1 MEPINY
7 LAQVADPFAQATQ
20 GLQLGAGMAELQ
32 QKQALMAQQQQRQQ
46 LAVQEQARFFSN
58 PKPTMRDAARY
69 ASLLTPEQANAF
81 RPFMEGISKEQQQG
95 ILKSTGQTLS
105 ALQLNPEIGINK
117 LKQDALAARNSGD
130 MEDAALFERLAEAAA
145 DPKQGKAVVFQ
156 SLVARTAGIPGAK
169 EMYETFAKGMETADA
184 AAQAP
189 AKLRQE
195 LAAAEKAESDAKTA
209 LATADNAA
217 AIAKAD
223 ADLKKA
229 QAKKAEIESLYTE
242 RQQIADLRAKNLTA
256 GLTQA
261 QTQQAL
267 ATASEK
273 LASIQNQL
281 SALPEAAQKL
291 VNESAQSAAVSKQ
304 ASSQYTDLA
313 KQLDSL
319 GNSWGA
325 LNNLG
330 EWSKSQFGNQDFRTA
345 IQNEYTRLANS
356 AGIKAYKA
364 AGATGG
370 FSDADLNTALQG
382 IPKANANPQ
391 IMAQFLRGMAKEQAI
406 AAALDNAKT
415 DWLTQN
421 KGQLGRANKPFIAG
435 DYSVKPGE
443 TYADF
448 AERATR
454 DVVKKFTTPA
464 QSSMVQ
470 QIPTDANPRPMA
482 ATSSIEAQADAII
495 RGGR

>member
-7 LAQVADPFAQATQ
+7 LAQVADPFAASLK
-20 GLQLGAGMAELQ
+20 GYASVDAILNADAKRAELARQ
-32 QKQALMAQQQQRQQ
+32 QQLQQQQQQ
-46 LAVQEQARFFSN
+46 LAMQEQARFFTN
-58 PKPTMRDAARY
+58 PNPTMRDAARY
-69 ASLLTPEQANAF
+69 ASLLTPEQSKAF
-81 RPFMEGISKEQQQG
+81 LPFMEGISKEKQQG

-169 EMYETFAKGMETADA
+169 EMFETFSKGMETA
-184 AAQAP
+184 
-189 AKLRQE
+189 RE
-195 LAAAEKAESDAKTA
+195 EA
-209 LATADNAA
+209 LAPS
-217 AIAKAD
+217 K
-223 ADLKKA
+223 
-229 QAKKAEIESLYTE
+229 
-242 RQQIADLRAKNLTA
+242 
-256 GLTQA
+256 LTQA
-261 QTQQAL
+261 QEEAKKAKSEAEIKATEAKFTERLQQAGL
-267 ATASEK
+267 TEK
-273 LASIQNQL
+273 NWNVKNLQSQINNRAAQLKLDAQRTQAEVADKLSSIQSRL
-281 SALPEAAQKL
+281 TSLPESAQKL
-291 VNESAQSAAVSKQ
+291 VNESAVNASTAKQ
-304 ASSQYTDLA
+304 ASDQYTEIA
-313 KQLDSL
+313 KQLDGL

-382 IPKANANPQ
+382 IPKANANPK
-391 IMAQFLRGMAKEQAI
+391 IMAQFMRGMAKEQAI
-406 AAALDNAKT
+406 SAALDNAKT
-415 DWLTQN
+415 DWLSQN
-421 KGQLGRANKPFIAG
+421 KGQLGRASGTFLAG
-435 DYSVKPGE
+435 DYAVKPGE

-448 AERATR
+448 TARVTK

-464 QSSMVQ
+464 QSTLVN
-470 QIPTDANPRPMA
+470 QIPTDRNPAPA
-482 ATSSIEAQADAII
+482 AAQNNIRSQADAILS
-495 RGGR
+495 GGR